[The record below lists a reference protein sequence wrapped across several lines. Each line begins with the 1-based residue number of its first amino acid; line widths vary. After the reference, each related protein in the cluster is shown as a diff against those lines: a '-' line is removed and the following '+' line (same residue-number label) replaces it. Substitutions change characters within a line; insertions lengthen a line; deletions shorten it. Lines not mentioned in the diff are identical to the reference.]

1 MLFRSDQMA
10 QLISIPIPEEQINS
24 AVREAAKELGLVPKS
39 DLKGITWDINEFRKQ
54 CCGGKSANW
63 VRTFIFDEFPET
75 DYENGGWC
83 IAPHK
88 QAGTKGTTIFAYEA
102 TRWMEAHKYDI
113 DWNARLAN

>member
-1 MLFRSDQMA
+1 MA
-10 QLISIPIPEEQINS
+10 QISSPDDQINN
-24 AVREAAKELGLVPKS
+24 AVRSIVKDLGLVPKS

>member
-1 MLFRSDQMA
+1 MA
-10 QLISIPIPEEQINS
+10 QLSIPIPDEQISS
-24 AVREAAKELGLVPKS
+24 AVMEVVKKLHLVPKS

-63 VRTFIFDEFPET
+63 VHTFIFDEFPET

>member
-1 MLFRSDQMA
+1 MA

-24 AVREAAKELGLVPKS
+24 AVREAAKALGLVPKS

>member
-1 MLFRSDQMA
+1 MA
-10 QLISIPIPEEQINS
+10 QLSIPIPDEKISS
-24 AVREAAKELGLVPKS
+24 AVMEVVKKLQLVPKS

-63 VRTFIFDEFPET
+63 VRTFIFDEFPEI
-75 DYENGGWC
+75 DYANGGWC

-88 QAGTKGTTIFAYEA
+88 QAGTRGTTIFAYEA

-113 DWNARLAN
+113 DWNAKLAR

>member
-1 MLFRSDQMA
+1 MA
-10 QLISIPIPEEQINS
+10 QLINIPIPEEQINS

-102 TRWMEAHKYDI
+102 TRWMETHKYDI

>member
-1 MLFRSDQMA
+1 MA

-24 AVREAAKELGLVPKS
+24 AVREAVKKLGLVPKS

-113 DWNARLAN
+113 DWNARLVS

>member
-1 MLFRSDQMA
+1 MK
-10 QLISIPIPEEQINS
+10 QLSIQISAEPISS
-24 AVREAAKELGLVPKS
+24 AVREVIKEMNLVPAD
-39 DLKGITWDINEFRKQ
+39 DLKEITWSIDEFRKK

-75 DYENGGWC
+75 DYANGGWC

-88 QAGTKGTTIFAYEA
+88 QLGQRSTTIFAYEA

-113 DWNARLAN
+113 DWNARLVS

>member
-1 MLFRSDQMA
+1 MA
-10 QLISIPIPEEQINS
+10 QLSIPIPDEQINS
-24 AVREAAKELGLVPKS
+24 AVMEIVKKMNLVPAD
-39 DLKGITWDINEFRKQ
+39 DLKGITWSIDEFRKK

-88 QAGTKGTTIFAYEA
+88 QAGTRGTTIFAYEA

>member
-1 MLFRSDQMA
+1 MA
-10 QLISIPIPEEQINS
+10 QISIPDEQLDS
-24 AVREAAKELGLVPKS
+24 AVREVIKEMNLVPAD
-39 DLKGITWDINEFRKQ
+39 DLKGRTWDIDEFRKK

-75 DYENGGWC
+75 DYANGGWC

-88 QAGTKGTTIFAYEA
+88 QLGQRSTTIFAYKA

-113 DWNARLAN
+113 DWNARLVS

>member
-1 MLFRSDQMA
+1 MA

-63 VRTFIFDEFPET
+63 VRTFIFDKFPET

>member
-1 MLFRSDQMA
+1 MA
-10 QLISIPIPEEQINS
+10 QLSIPIPDEQISS
-24 AVREAAKELGLVPKS
+24 AVMEVVKKLHLVPKS

-63 VRTFIFDEFPET
+63 VRTFIFDQFPET
-75 DYENGGWC
+75 DQENGGWC

-88 QAGTKGTTIFAYEA
+88 QAGTKGTTVFAYEA

>member
-1 MLFRSDQMA
+1 MA
-10 QLISIPIPEEQINS
+10 QISIPIPDEQISS
-24 AVREAAKELGLVPKS
+24 AVMEIVKKMNLVPAD
-39 DLKGITWDINEFRKQ
+39 DLKGITWDIDEFRKK

-75 DYENGGWC
+75 DYANGGWC

-88 QAGTKGTTIFAYEA
+88 QLGQRSTTIFAYAA

-113 DWNARLAN
+113 DWNARLVS